1 MGASCS
7 KEPEVQESPADLKIK
22 LKQKISDIEIRINNK
37 NKEVEK
43 CKKQAKAYLKS
54 GNKFEAKRQIQKKQ
68 FNQNIVEKLYTQIK
82 VLDDQLNI
90 LETADVNADITNT
103 IKSVNAKIK
112 EVNRNI
118 DIRELEKAMDELN
131 DNRQKQIDVNEE
143 FKDVMNQANE
153 EINDEDLSKE
163 IEKLEAD
170 MGLSL
175 PKANTEKLDNIN
187 DNRQENK
194 QQVENLIFL

>member
-1 MGASCS
+1 
-7 KEPEVQESPADLKIK
+7 
-22 LKQKISDIEIRINNK
+22 
-37 NKEVEK
+37 
-43 CKKQAKAYLKS
+43 
-54 GNKFEAKRQIQKKQ
+54 
-68 FNQNIVEKLYTQIK
+68 
-82 VLDDQLNI
+82 
-90 LETADVNADITNT
+90 
-103 IKSVNAKIK
+103 
-112 EVNRNI
+112 
-118 DIRELEKAMDELN
+118 MDELN

-153 EINDEDLSKE
+153 EINDEDLSRE

-194 QQVENLIFL
+194 QQVENLVFL

>member
-1 MGASCS
+1 MGTSCS

-22 LKQKISDIEIRINNK
+22 LKLKISDIEIRINNK

-43 CKKQAKAYLKS
+43 CKKQAQAYLKS

-153 EINDEDLSKE
+153 EINDEDLSRE

-194 QQVENLIFL
+194 QQVENLVFL

>member
-1 MGASCS
+1 M
-7 KEPEVQESPADLKIK
+7 
-22 LKQKISDIEIRINNK
+22 
-37 NKEVEK
+37 
-43 CKKQAKAYLKS
+43 
-54 GNKFEAKRQIQKKQ
+54 
-68 FNQNIVEKLYTQIK
+68 
-82 VLDDQLNI
+82 
-90 LETADVNADITNT
+90 
-103 IKSVNAKIK
+103 NAKIK

-143 FKDVMNQANE
+143 FNDVMNQANE

-194 QQVENLIFL
+194 QQVENLVFL

>member
-22 LKQKISDIEIRINNK
+22 LKLKISDIEIRINNK

-82 VLDDQLNI
+82 ILDDQLNL

-131 DNRQKQIDVNEE
+131 ENKEKNKEINEE
-143 FKDVMNQANE
+143 FNEVMNQANE
-153 EINDEDLSKE
+153 EIDDEDLSKE
-163 IEKLEAD
+163 IEKIEAD
-170 MGLSL
+170 MGRSF
-175 PKANTEKLDNIN
+175 PKANTEKLDN
-187 DNRQENK
+187 DNANK
-194 QQVENLIFL
+194 QEIKKQEENLVFY

>member
-22 LKQKISDIEIRINNK
+22 LKLKISDIEIRINNK

-43 CKKQAKAYLKS
+43 CKNQAKAYLKS
-54 GNKFEAKRQIQKKQ
+54 GNKFEAQRQIKKKQ

-82 VLDDQLNI
+82 VLDDQLNL

-194 QQVENLIFL
+194 QQVENLVFL

>member
-22 LKQKISDIEIRINNK
+22 LKLKISDIEIRINNK

-131 DNRQKQIDVNEE
+131 DNRQKQNDVNEE
-143 FKDVMNQANE
+143 FNDVMNQANE
-153 EINDEDLSKE
+153 EINDEDLSRE

-175 PKANTEKLDNIN
+175 PKANTEKLDNLLFFLIN
-187 DNRQENK
+187 YLLKE
-194 QQVENLIFL
+194 LIYK